1 MNIDDQNRECHAE
14 RSEASRCPSRE
25 ILRFAQDDKLLPVSL
40 VKNHH
45 RGPPARHVWSQ
56 NDGHVA
62 ERRCRHCWMQRRLS
76 TSSGW
81 LSCPVERGYCTDGF
95 FCHRTQYRSCPRHC
109 QVFILISSTIIKGQ
123 NYIFYREQ
131 SFCLEGLNSRY
142 CIQVNCFVPR
152 ARVGQNNASTSESM
166 SSIRLSS
173 SKVIRQQRLPIW
185 SLANKFMY
193 L

>member
-25 ILRFAQDDKLLPVSL
+25 ILRFAQHDKLLPVSL

-81 LSCPVERGYCTDGF
+81 LSCSVERGYRTDGF
-95 FCHRTQYRSCPRHC
+95 FRHRTQYRSYVRHC
-109 QVFILISSTIIKGQ
+109 QVFILISSTIITKQ
-123 NYIFYREQ
+123 NYIFYREEP
-131 SFCLEGLNSRY
+131 FCLEGLNSRY
-142 CIQVNCFVPR
+142 CIQEERWEVQTSHQTERWLVNH
-152 ARVGQNNASTSESM
+152 QIASCSTWCCDCSF
-166 SSIRLSS
+166 
-173 SKVIRQQRLPIW
+173 QRGGV
-185 SLANKFMY
+185 
-193 L
+193 